1 MRHLVYWTGATAAFG
16 AELAALAA
24 LAAWGFALPI
34 VPVARIA
41 AGVGVALAAA
51 VVWGL
56 FAAPRAPFH
65 SAVLAVATAVLVLG
79 GAVLALTA
87 SGHPRLAAVL
97 ATVIVA
103 GQLLTS
109 VASIGPT
116 VARPLPTAHT
126 PHPIEDPIRL

>member
-24 LAAWGFALPI
+24 LAVWGFTLPVGPVTRTAIGVGLAL
-34 VPVARIA
+34 IA
-41 AGVGVALAAA
+41 ATL
-51 VVWGL
+51 WGL
-56 FAAPRAPFH
+56 FAAPRAPFD
-65 SAVLAVATAVLVLG
+65 SPVLAIATAVLVLG
-79 GAVLALTA
+79 GGVLALAA

-109 VASIGPT
+109 VASIGST
-116 VARPLPTAHT
+116 VV
-126 PHPIEDPIRL
+126 